1 MGSLKWSRSS
11 HNPRF
16 GGGAAARGRRRRPVN
31 AQPARQRQ
39 RARGGSHLG
48 GVVEIGID
56 VARPAASGR
65 PAPPVANPPR
75 PPSPPAGGPPPPTDP
90 PPLLRPPP
98 PQLPLPR
105 PRRARRRGMAASG
118 KPCGSSY
125 A

>member
-39 RARGGSHLG
+39 RVRGGSHLG
-48 GVVEIGID
+48 VVVEIGID

-65 PAPPVANPPR
+65 RAPPADIPPL
-75 PPSPPAGGPPPPTDP
+75 PPPPP
-90 PPLLRPPP
+90 PSAPPPPGSHPPLLHPPP
-98 PQLPLPR
+98 PHLLPP
-105 PRRARRRGMAASG
+105 
-118 KPCGSSY
+118 
-125 A
+125 